1 MLGIMLIYAVR
12 ESWIHATAKLTARGS
27 NKLKTKTVTRVEDQY
42 IEGMLHSSSLSKGCS
57 RTHS

>member
-1 MLGIMLIYAVR
+1 LLR
-12 ESWIHATAKLTARGS
+12 KKKE
-27 NKLKTKTVTRVEDQY
+27 Y